1 MKKYVLL
8 GLIGMCCACQL
19 LFHQTVRVVGRVVGS
34 DNQPLP
40 TVYLVIEGNGSKI
53 RQYLPPDGHFDFE
66 LKSCGGYFAFVNA
79 PFHNTLFFPLYI
91 GKTGQTAVTVQLAP
105 ADFLTRFDSIK
116 ITTDYHNFSSDR
128 KFMVMSK
135 QADSTYAIKVKTPA
149 DTFAYQIIGALP
161 DDDSME
167 GTLADYFVKSSKIPM
182 IDSRS
187 GVFISVIKSQGDS
200 SRIVFDPK
208 RLPRSAAK
216 STITFTDPHGTAQK
230 ICDIFRE
237 ISTRNIK
244 FTAVFQKYKFA
255 GHDPRKFDFNRPDDL
270 AFLWAQ
276 YQKEPDPIVKHYLLL
291 NYIEILELNPAQPL
305 PNRSDSVL
313 VRSVFTEIP
322 AASPVWS
329 LIWPVP
335 DGLFYKIARF
345 VQLPEIETKYTHR
358 VIAEHTDPEVRAA
371 FVFYLFLKARYEKNT
386 DLAASLYT
394 RLITEF
400 SNTKLGR
407 SAKELYAPDQKILV
421 GQNIPLFSMP
431 ALEDST
437 LMINNKL
444 LAGKTVLIDFW
455 ATWCG
460 PCRAEMKYL
469 HRVFHKFKHQNF
481 TILSLSLDNRRQDLE
496 NYRKKEWPMPWLHA
510 WIKAGWNSPLIED
523 FEVRSVPR
531 PILIDPLGRILAKDV
546 NLRGEKLEKTVA
558 FYLENEMQ

>member
-1 MKKYVLL
+1 MRKYILL

-19 LFHQTVRVVGRVVGS
+19 PFHQTVRVVGRVVGS

-66 LKSCGGYFAFVNA
+66 LKSRGGYFAFVNA
-79 PFHNTLFFPLYI
+79 PFHNTLFFPLYVS
-91 GKTGQTAVTVQLAP
+91 KTGQTAVTIQLAP
-105 ADFLTRFDSIK
+105 ADFLPRFDSIK
-116 ITTDYHNFSSDR
+116 IVTVYPDFSKDP
-128 KFMVMSK
+128 KFRVMSK

-161 DDDSME
+161 DDILME
-167 GTLADYFVKSSKIPM
+167 GTQADYFIKPGKSAM
-182 IDSRS
+182 FDGRS
-187 GVFISVIKSQGDS
+187 GSFISVIKSQGDS
-200 SRIVFDPK
+200 SRIVFDPQ

-216 STITFTDPHGTAQK
+216 PTITFNHPLGPTQK
-230 ICDIFRE
+230 ICDIFLEMNMRK
-237 ISTRNIK
+237 IK
-244 FTAVFQKYKFA
+244 LTAIYQQYKLA

-291 NYIEILELNPAQPL
+291 NYIEILELNPAQQL

-329 LIWPVP
+329 LIWPIP
-335 DGLFYKIARF
+335 DNLFHKIAWLA
-345 VQLPEIETKYTHR
+345 QLPETEAVYTHR
-358 VIAEHTDPEVRAA
+358 VIAEHADPEVRAA
-371 FVFYLFLKARYEKNT
+371 FIFYLFLKARYEKNT
-386 DLAASLYT
+386 DLADSLYT

-407 SAKELYAPDQKILV
+407 SAKEFYAPDQKILV

-469 HRVFHKFKHQNF
+469 HQVFHKFKHQNF

-496 NYRKKEWPMPWLHA
+496 NYRKKEWPMPWLHI
-510 WIKAGWNSPLIED
+510 WIKAGWNSPLSKD

-558 FYLENEMQ
+558 FYLKK